1 MIGSGSVKKVN
12 YRAALGYPPRVRN
25 PMMAAAALSLL
36 LATAAC
42 SSGDPAPAA
51 SSGPAVD
58 PKAAASADAALSQDS
73 KAICAQADRTGTTFG
88 NTFIADLK
96 LQLDARNKGAQAKAE
111 ARQKISQDVS
121 NYSYALAD
129 MSKLA
134 SDVKLKAALKQ
145 MSDQVTA
152 FSGDVSK
159 INADRMSQLSDTL
172 DQACGKG

>member
-1 MIGSGSVKKVN
+1 M
-12 YRAALGYPPRVRN
+12 RN
-25 PMMAAAALSLL
+25 TLMAAAALGLL

-42 SSGDPAPAA
+42 SSGDPAPASA
-51 SSGPAVD
+51 PATVPSVD
-58 PKAAASADAALSQDS
+58 PQAAASADAALSQDS

-88 NTFIADLK
+88 DTFIADLK
-96 LQLDARNKGAQAKAE
+96 LQLDAKNKGAQAKAE
-111 ARQKISQDVS
+111 AKQKISQDVS

-134 SDVKLKAALKQ
+134 SDAKLKSALKQ

-152 FSGDVSK
+152 FAGDVSK
-159 INADRMSQLSDTL
+159 INADQMSRLSDTL